1 MKLQDAYAAESN
13 ALGTWKVIGYS
24 MPASSQFNYTE
35 GTSLTITCT
44 SGTANEEK
52 TACLDTKDSEG
63 KVTAAGVVGSSKNEE
78 AWTASNIA
86 QLNDC
91 TAGKNWIIGAEVSV
105 AGTSTTN
112 AGSVVY
118 TPSVNGAGCTALTP
132 NFTKIGTH

>member
-24 MPASSQFNYTE
+24 MPTSSQFNYVE
-35 GTSLTITCT
+35 GTSLEVTCS
-44 SGTANEEK
+44 SGTIK
-52 TACLDTKDSEG
+52 TDKSGCEDTKDSDG
-63 KVTAAGVVGSSKNEE
+63 KVTAPGVVGSSKNDE

-91 TAGKNWIIGAEVSV
+91 VAGKNWVIAAEVSV

-112 AGSVVY
+112 AGSVQY
-118 TPSVNGAGCTALTP
+118 TPSVSGDGCTALTP
-132 NFTKIGTH
+132 NFTKIGTN